1 MMLKNVES
9 IKKLGYKVI
18 VSNASN
24 LNEILELISVVG
36 VISGRKNEAE
46 DLRKVS
52 SLKLEKIIKENLDN
66 ISLVKKG

>member
-36 VISGRKNEAE
+36 VISGRK
-46 DLRKVS
+46 K
-52 SLKLEKIIKENLDN
+52 
-66 ISLVKKG
+66 